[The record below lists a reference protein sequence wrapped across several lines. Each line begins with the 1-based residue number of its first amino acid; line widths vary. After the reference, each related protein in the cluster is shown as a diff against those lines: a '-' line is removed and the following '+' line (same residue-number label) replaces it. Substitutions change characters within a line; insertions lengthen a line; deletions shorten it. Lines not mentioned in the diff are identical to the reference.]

1 MRQQADWEA
10 HAAVMDALVSEGLIV
25 AGGPLGGEDDAARVM
40 HVVSAPDREAI
51 EACMA
56 RDPWTAMHLLRTVSF
71 EPWTVLLGGFR
82 GVART

>member
-1 MRQQADWEA
+1 MRRQAKWEA

-40 HVVSAPDREAI
+40 HVVRAPDREAI

-56 RDPWTAMHLLRTVSF
+56 RDPWTAMNLLRTISF
-71 EPWTVLLGGFR
+71 EPWTVLLGGFH
-82 GVART
+82 AAAHT